1 MNLKELTIVEAR
13 AHMVKGTFSATE
25 YVTEL
30 LRSEPDAVSLNAFVA
45 RDTGQMLKEAV
56 AADASGASRN
66 AAKLLAGIPIAFK
79 DNINTTGLPTTGCT
93 GALKGKT
100 PTENAPVARQLF
112 DAGAILAGKNNMHE
126 LALGITNNNAVTG
139 AARNPWQTDLIPGGS
154 SGGSA
159 AAVGGR
165 LVPTAIGTD
174 TGASVRLPAAL
185 CGVTGFRPSMDRYSQ
200 RGILPISHTRD
211 TPGPI
216 ARSVADIQLL
226 DQLLS
231 GKAQTSAAVDL
242 RGLRIGLPRTYFFTG
257 LDSELQ
263 AVIEQAI
270 QSLSVAGVHW
280 VEGEVAE
287 LAELNG
293 AVGFPVALYE
303 VMQDLPVYL
312 KESGYTLSMPE
323 LVAGIGSPDVAGLMS
338 SLLGEGAIPQE
349 VYEQALRSRKLLQI
363 NYASYFAD
371 KQVDAM
377 LFPTSPLPAR
387 PIGEDETVLLGSEQ
401 VPTFFTFIRNTDPGS
416 NAGIPGISIP
426 AGLTHSALPVGL
438 ELDGPHGSDAR
449 LLAIAQAMES
459 VLGPLPIPKGHFS

>member
-45 RDTGQMLKEAV
+45 RDTVRMLKEAG

-66 AAKLLAGIPIAFK
+66 AAKLLAGIPIALK
-79 DNINTTGLPTTGCT
+79 DNINTTALPTTGCT

-100 PTENAPVARQLF
+100 PAESAPVARQLF

-126 LALGITNNNAVTG
+126 LAFGITNNNAVTG

-226 DQLLS
+226 DKLLS
-231 GKAQTSAAVDL
+231 GKAQTSAAVNL

-263 AVIEQAI
+263 AVIDQAI
-270 QSLSVAGVHW
+270 QSLSAAGVHW

-287 LAELNG
+287 LAELND

-349 VYEQALRSRKLLQI
+349 VYEQALRSRKLLQN

-371 KQVDAM
+371 NQVDAM

-387 PIGEDETVLLGSEQ
+387 PIGEDETVLLGSER
-401 VPTFFTFIRNTDPGS
+401 VPTFSTFIRNTDPGS

-426 AGLTHSALPVGL
+426 AGLTRSALPVGL
-438 ELDGPHGSDAR
+438 ELDGPHGSDVR

>member
-66 AAKLLAGIPIAFK
+66 AAKLLAGIPIALK

-126 LALGITNNNAVTG
+126 LAFGISTNNAVTG

-257 LDSELQ
+257 LDSAGNELEKFHYLFNPGVKFEEKITQ
-263 AVIEQAI
+263 ITGITPEMLKNEKSFSVIAQHILELIEVHDEVVAHN
-270 QSLSVAGVHW
+270 LSFDMAMIDIEMKRCGKKVKW
-280 VEGEVAE
+280 
-287 LAELNG
+287 
-293 AVGFPVALYE
+293 P
-303 VMQDLPVYL
+303 
-312 KESGYTLSMPE
+312 
-323 LVAGIGSPDVAGLMS
+323 
-338 SLLGEGAIPQE
+338 SLL
-349 VYEQALRSRKLLQI
+349 S
-363 NYASYFAD
+363 S
-371 KQVDAM
+371 M
-377 LFPTSPLPAR
+377 
-387 PIGEDETVLLGSEQ
+387 
-401 VPTFFTFIRNTDPGS
+401 
-416 NAGIPGISIP
+416 
-426 AGLTHSALPVGL
+426 
-438 ELDGPHGSDAR
+438 
-449 LLAIAQAMES
+449 AQS
-459 VLGPLPIPKGHFS
+459 VFLWPCMK